1 MDFRQLETFVTIA
14 KLKSFSRAADF
25 LFLTQPTISNHIQ
38 NLEKELGTILINR
51 SNKQITLTKAGEILF
66 THAMDIL
73 NKKEQTLFS
82 LEQFKGKIEGTLEIA
97 SSSIPEQYILPIL
110 LNSFHKFYPDVRFN
124 VLHSDSE
131 QVVTSILNGE
141 IDFGIVGAQNDIKHL
156 NYLEI
161 MEDTMLVITPYS
173 DRYKSMDEI
182 TIEDLLQENIIMR
195 EEGSGTRKIFEQV
208 LNTHNKTIN
217 DLNIM
222 AYIESTESIKQ
233 CVRKGLGI
241 SILSKLAVIDEVK
254 HNLLKSM
261 KIKDVDIQRSFY
273 FVFHKYRSLSPLA
286 EAFKN
291 FVLENKDLFQ
301 KNNL

>member
-1 MDFRQLETFVTIA
+1 MDFKQLETFVTIA
-14 KLKSFSRAADF
+14 KLKSFSKAADF
-25 LFLTQPTISNHIQ
+25 LFLTQPTISNHMQ

-51 SNKQITLTKAGEILF
+51 SNKRITLTNAGEILF

-141 IDFGIVGAQNDIKHL
+141 IDFGIVGAKNDIKHL

-161 MEDTMLVITPYS
+161 MEDTMLVIMPFM
-173 DRYKSMDEI
+173 DHYKSMDEI
-182 TIEDLLQENIIMR
+182 TIDDLFREKIILR

-208 LNTHNKTIN
+208 LMQHNKTID
-217 DLNIM
+217 DLNII

-233 CVRKGLGI
+233 CIRRGLGI
-241 SILSKLAVIDEVK
+241 SILSELAVIDEVK
-254 HNLLKSM
+254 SNLLKAV
-261 KIKDVDIQRSFY
+261 KIKDIEIKRNFY
-273 FVFHKYRSLSPLA
+273 FVFHKYRALSPLA

-291 FVLENKDLFQ
+291 FVLENKNLFQ
-301 KNNL
+301 IENI